1 MDQLEQYTG
10 ESLVIAGPEPFQSVK
25 GGYKNIPPLTPR
37 PDADEKGKPPEES
50 YREKNKK
57 RYGEVQRS
65 DDQKIHNRT
74 DPGLTKKITIH
85 KNGDERFKYGTSVSG
100 SMAGPEAETLPGG
113 LKVSILGL
121 YL

>member
-1 MDQLEQYTG
+1 MEQLEQYTG
-10 ESLVIAGPEPFQSVK
+10 ESLVLAGPEPFQSVK

-37 PDADEKGKPPEES
+37 PAEADEKGKPPEES

-57 RYGEVQRS
+57 RYGDVQRS

-85 KNGDERFKYGTSVSG
+85 KNGDEIFKYGASAAQWQVHS
-100 SMAGPEAETLPGG
+100 
-113 LKVSILGL
+113 LKRCLEV
-121 YL
+121 